1 LLAVKYDEK
10 WLTGIQVAARY
21 HRADVCRLLIQHG
34 LRPTLSTYS
43 EISPLY
49 IATHFGICS
58 SPTSDE
64 AETIRLLLHSCDQID
79 DFEAMNLPLALVPF
93 YFRNSL
99 DTLEWMWINAAA
111 VLDCQELLHFR
122 VLILRGMVEH
132 LSYSRGDHEAS
143 QCISMIVKL
152 MNAQLLEYYLAG
164 NFGLLNFFYG
174 MSHSSLDS
182 QVIGALFLDLLTRL
196 GLDVEAS
203 MNRELEL
210 LPDGLL
216 ENEYYMYR
224 NRKVVWEALENGA
237 YLLRW
242 IWVLDESAPGYLLVS
257 EHIGLGPDGLF
268 AIVWPFFEDPTRYYG
283 EGHKKKWTKVKARSI
298 RRLANHARKERTRT
312 GQKLPRSRMPGAW
325 NW

>member
-1 LLAVKYDEK
+1 M
-10 WLTGIQVAARY
+10 
-21 HRADVCRLLIQHG
+21 
-34 LRPTLSTYS
+34 
-43 EISPLY
+43 
-49 IATHFGICS
+49 HFRIWS
-58 SPTSDE
+58 SPISDE

-93 YFRNSL
+93 YSRNSL

-122 VLILRGMVEH
+122 VWILRGMVEH

-210 LPDGLL
+210 LPGGLL
-216 ENEYYMYR
+216 ENKYYRYR
-224 NRKVVWEALENGA
+224 NRKIVWEALENRA

-257 EHIGLGPDGLF
+257 EHIGLGPDELF
-268 AIVWPFFEDPTRYYG
+268 DSDWPFFEDSPRFG
-283 EGHKKKWTKVKARSI
+283 DWEKCVNRWTKVQERST
-298 RRLANHARKERTRT
+298 RRLASKARKERART
-312 GQKLPRSRMPGAW
+312 GQKLQRSRMPGAW